1 MQVKMETSFPSL
13 LSQLDLH
20 GTGYCA
26 SLNFRRAARAI
37 TQLFD
42 SELLRAGIRSTQ
54 FTMLVAIAKI
64 QPTPIHTL
72 SSVLLID
79 PTTLTR
85 SLRLMEKDGL
95 ISVSKR
101 SRKRQRFVSLT
112 PQGEQALANTLPVWR
127 QVQRRFVDAVGSDY
141 WTNFRNG
148 LERLAH
154 VALGLDA
161 GGSNPRPNPVS

>member
-1 MQVKMETSFPSL
+1 METSSSSP

-26 SLNFRRAARAI
+26 SLNFRRTARAI
-37 TQLFD
+37 TQLYD
-42 SELLRAGIRSTQ
+42 RELLRAGIRSTQ

-72 SSVLLID
+72 SSILVID

-85 SLRLMEKDGL
+85 SLRLLEKDGL
-95 ISVSKR
+95 IVVSKR
-101 SRKRQRFVSLT
+101 SSKRQRLVRLT
-112 PQGEQALANTLPVWR
+112 PQGERALAKTLPLWR
-127 QVQRRFVDAVGSDY
+127 QIQRRFVDAVGSDY
-141 WTNFRNG
+141 WMNFRND

-154 VALGLDA
+154 MALGLDSSS
-161 GGSNPRPNPVS
+161 GDLPQRPVVA